1 MTLDMDELWK
11 FADLVKKVASLDAE
25 GRNYGANIIDELHA
39 GENAHSRILGMLLKY
54 DDGSKTYPVL
64 KSFLKSFVPGCS
76 LEPEKPRITM
86 EEERI
91 DVLIEE
97 SPKYGIIIENKVN
110 GAVDQDGQI
119 ERYIEV
125 LLENHGINSEHIYAI
140 YLTRDG
146 GKEVSECSLTDKAKG
161 KLRYKSPEERGNFI
175 PLDYRHHI
183 LPWLENRVLPNCMV
197 KEELF
202 VSAVRQYIDY
212 LKGMFGIRY
221 QNEEKRIEIM
231 EKIKKALDIKDLKS
245 CEGAYLQFRNI
256 LAKIEDIRTVYAK
269 AAIEKDVIEPIRS
282 FLEEK
287 NIPFDKVKQDDG
299 NNYENVALD
308 IDISGWSK
316 ANIRLRQE
324 GGKLYYGVSK
334 HDINV
339 HVDIR
344 EDLKSKL
351 DMKGY
356 RPTDWW
362 LAWHWL
368 PIPLRYPGKEE
379 FWAAVENGNFAEVLK
394 NAVSEMYDLFNDSLK
409 EQPA

>member
-1 MTLDMDELWK
+1 MTLDMDEMGK
-11 FADLVKKVASLDAE
+11 FADLLKKVASLDAE
-25 GRNYGANIIDELHA
+25 GRIYGANVIDELHA
-39 GENAHSRILGMLLKY
+39 DENAHSRILGMLLKY
-54 DDGSKTYPVL
+54 DDGSKTCPVL
-64 KSFLKSFVPGCS
+64 KSFLRSFDVRCAS
-76 LEPEKPRITM
+76 EVVSPRVTM

-91 DVLIEE
+91 DVLVEE

-110 GAVDQDGQI
+110 GAGDQNTQI
-119 ERYIEV
+119 ERYIDV
-125 LLENHGINSEHIYAI
+125 LEKNHGINPEHICAI

-146 GKEVSECSLTDKAKG
+146 GKEVSECSLTDKAKR

-197 KEELF
+197 KEELL

-221 QNEEKRIEIM
+221 QNEEKRIELM

-245 CEGAYLQFRNI
+245 CEDAYLQSRN
-256 LAKIEDIRTVYAK
+256 LLTKIEDIRTGYAK
-269 AAIEKDVIEPIRS
+269 DAIEKDVIEPIRS
-282 FLEEK
+282 FLEGK

-299 NNYENVALD
+299 NNYDNLALD

-334 HDINV
+334 YDINV

-351 DMKGY
+351 DLKGY
-356 RPTDWW
+356 RSTDWW
-362 LAWHWL
+362 LAWKWL
-368 PIPLRYPGKEE
+368 PNAFRYPGNEE
-379 FWAAVENGNFAEVLK
+379 FWTAVENGRFAEVLE
-394 NAVSEMYDLFNDSLK
+394 NAVSEMYDLFNDCLK
-409 EQPA
+409 EQQA